1 MRGVEP
7 TFKVKTPLI
16 ILSNIDFDLHVRHAR
31 MKEDETGKP
40 MATYLS
46 RWEALMFSRGK
57 YIDLQMNSPRRV
69 RIFCEHMIKTTRML
83 EKSQWLKDN
92 FGKALTRTQSN
103 EVIDWVRKNQGSL
116 KYRLDLRT
124 YNKVA
129 AKMLKRNKQWQASA
143 GVDLLRVV

>member
-1 MRGVEP
+1 
-7 TFKVKTPLI
+7 
-16 ILSNIDFDLHVRHAR
+16 
-31 MKEDETGKP
+31 
-40 MATYLS
+40 
-46 RWEALMFSRGK
+46 
-57 YIDLQMNSPRRV
+57 
-69 RIFCEHMIKTTRML
+69 ML

-143 GVDLLRVV
+143 GIDLLRVV